1 LWRRRNPSPPLFPP
15 GGLPPEPPP
24 DRTAQCTDKGH
35 GRLEQRTLRTTTL
48 LTLHPKWPG
57 LKQGFELT
65 RQRTRHGETTREVI
79 DGITSLPENEPNAQ
93 RLLGL
98 TREHWGIENRLH
110 YVRDVTLGED
120 GCRVRKGSA
129 PQVLAAVRNAV
140 IHLLAGVEAASPA
153 AAIRRLNNHPE
164 EALALLDLPQLE

>member
-1 LWRRRNPSPPLFPP
+1 V
-15 GGLPPEPPP
+15 
-24 DRTAQCTDKGH
+24 
-35 GRLEQRTLRTTTL
+35 EQRTLRTTTI
-48 LTLHPKWPG
+48 LTLHGRWPG

-65 RQRTRHGETTREVI
+65 RRRTVKGVTTVEVVH
-79 DGITSLPENEPNAQ
+79 GITSLGEEEADAR

-98 TREHWGIENRLH
+98 TRGHWGIENRLH

-140 IHLLAGVEAASPA
+140 IHLLAGVDAPSCA
-153 AAIRRLNNHPE
+153 AAIRRLNSHPE
-164 EALALLDLPQLE
+164 EALDLLDLPQLQ

>member
-1 LWRRRNPSPPLFPP
+1 M
-15 GGLPPEPPP
+15 
-24 DRTAQCTDKGH
+24 H
-35 GRLEQRTLRTTTL
+35 G
-48 LTLHPKWPG
+48 KWPG

-65 RQRTRHGETTREVI
+65 RRRTVKGVTTVEVVH
-79 DGITSLPENEPNAQ
+79 GITSLGEGEADAR

-98 TREHWGIENRLH
+98 TRGHWGIENQLH

-140 IHLLAGVEAASPA
+140 VHLLAGVDASSRA
-153 AAIRRLNNHPE
+153 AAIRHLNNQPE

>member
-1 LWRRRNPSPPLFPP
+1 V
-15 GGLPPEPPP
+15 
-24 DRTAQCTDKGH
+24 AQSLDKGH
-35 GRLEQRTLRTTTL
+35 GRREQRTLRTTTL
-48 LTLHPKWPG
+48 LTLHHKWPG
-57 LKQGFELT
+57 LAQGLELT
-65 RQRTRHGETTREVI
+65 RKRTIKGETTVEVAY
-79 DGITSLPENEPNAQ
+79 GITSLQEGEATAQ

-98 TREHWGIENRLH
+98 TRGHWGIENKLH

-140 IHLLAGVEAASPA
+140 IHLLAGVEAASTA
-153 AAIRRLNNHPE
+153 AAIRRLNHHPE

>member
-1 LWRRRNPSPPLFPP
+1 M
-15 GGLPPEPPP
+15 E
-24 DRTAQCTDKGH
+24 
-35 GRLEQRTLRTTTL
+35 ERTLRTTTI
-48 LTLHPKWPG
+48 LTLHQKWPG

-65 RQRTRHGETTREVI
+65 RKRTIKGETTVEVI
-79 DGITSLPENEPNAQ
+79 HGITSLKETEANAQ

-98 TREHWGIENRLH
+98 SRGHWGIENRLH

-120 GCRVRKGSA
+120 GCRVRKGSG

-140 IHLLAGVEAASPA
+140 IHLLAGVDASSCA

-164 EALALLDLPQLE
+164 EALALLDLPQC

>member
-1 LWRRRNPSPPLFPP
+1 M
-15 GGLPPEPPP
+15 
-24 DRTAQCTDKGH
+24 
-35 GRLEQRTLRTTTL
+35 
-48 LTLHPKWPG
+48 
-57 LKQGFELT
+57 
-65 RQRTRHGETTREVI
+65 I

>member
-1 LWRRRNPSPPLFPP
+1 FPP
-15 GGLPPEPPP
+15 EELPAVLLPEQL
-24 DRTAQCTDKGH
+24 ASSTDKGH
-35 GRLEQRTLRTTTL
+35 GGIEHRTLRTTTI
-48 LTLHPKWPG
+48 LTLHQKGPG
-57 LKQGFELT
+57 RKQGFELT
-65 RQRTRHGETTREVI
+65 GERRIKGKKKGEVVFW
-79 DGITSLPENEPNAQ
+79 DTSLNVEEANAK

-98 TREHWGIENRLH
+98 TREHWGIENKLH

-140 IHLLAGVEAASPA
+140 IHLLSGVDAPSRA

>member
-1 LWRRRNPSPPLFPP
+1 
-15 GGLPPEPPP
+15 
-24 DRTAQCTDKGH
+24 
-35 GRLEQRTLRTTTL
+35 LRTTTI
-48 LTLHPKWPG
+48 LTLHQRWPG

-65 RQRTRHGETTREVI
+65 RQRTVKGVTTVEVI
-79 DGITSLPENEPNAQ
+79 YGITSLRPEEANAQ

-98 TREHWGIENRLH
+98 TRGHWGIENKLH

-120 GCRVRKGSA
+120 GCRVRTGSA

-140 IHLLAGVEAASPA
+140 IHLLAGVEASSCA

-164 EALALLDLPQLE
+164 EALALLDLPQLQ